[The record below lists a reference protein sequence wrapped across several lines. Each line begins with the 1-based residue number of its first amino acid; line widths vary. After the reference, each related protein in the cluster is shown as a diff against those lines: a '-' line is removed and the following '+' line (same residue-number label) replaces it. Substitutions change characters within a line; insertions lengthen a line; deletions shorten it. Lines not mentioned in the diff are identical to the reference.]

1 MGVSEEKIVDT
12 GSLVI
17 YVERDENKVMICR
30 KFYPLY
36 PHGNYI
42 KNVISLEDNRLE
54 YYTVRMSYGGTG
66 RDDYGYVELSE
77 SEKRELLETMSN
89 VKSDKDF
96 DKLIEKFKELKEKR
110 EKIANDI
117 FNEVV
122 DELVEL
128 ISTDERIR
136 MLKLT
141 KEEIKERASDFIEHL
156 IEDC

>member
-1 MGVSEEKIVDT
+1 MSECRKIVDT

-36 PHGNYI
+36 PYANYV

-54 YYTVRMSYGGTG
+54 YYVVRMDYGGTG
-66 RDDYGYVELSE
+66 RDDHGYVELSE
-77 SEKRELLETMSN
+77 SEKRELLEIMSN
-89 VKSDKDF
+89 AKSDKDF
-96 DKLIEKFKELKEKR
+96 DKLIEKFKELKEER

-141 KEEIKERASDFIEHL
+141 KEEIKERASDFVEHL
-156 IEDC
+156 VEDC

>member
-1 MGVSEEKIVDT
+1 
-12 GSLVI
+12 
-17 YVERDENKVMICR
+17 MICR

-36 PHGNYI
+36 PHGNYV

-89 VKSDKDF
+89 AKSDKDF
-96 DKLIEKFKELKEKR
+96 DKLIEKFKELKEER